1 MTARRKALRCECNR
15 KDRRRYEV
23 ELGYH
28 GFMKSRTV
36 LGNSPTLLLDV
47 GDGDGQQT
55 RLVTVGKEPWV
66 PRFIR

>member
-1 MTARRKALRCECNR
+1 
-15 KDRRRYEV
+15 
-23 ELGYH
+23 
-28 GFMKSRTV
+28 MKSRTV

-66 PRFIR
+66 PRFIRCRR